1 MATMTTRGKQFLTR
15 INSIVAM
22 QRTFNGRMKFRV
34 LAGCFH
40 QYAPVEHIGEPVICE
55 RGDAT
60 KDIAKPQRLLRD
72 GRYDE

>member
-1 MATMTTRGKQFLTR
+1 MVTLTTRGEQLLTR
-15 INSIVAM
+15 INLKVAK

-40 QYAPVEHIGEPVICE
+40 QFASVEHIGEAVICE

-60 KDIAKPQRLLRD
+60 KEIAKP
-72 GRYDE
+72 